1 MDQQLPNSKL
11 LTNQQKYKKEMKE
24 MAILTWLSVPFLGII
39 SLIWLYYGGKTG
51 PWIILGFSV
60 FQNIPMAVMYTIRYN
75 RCKSFLEIHGK
86 LTEELHLLKNQHLG
100 RKI

>member
-1 MDQQLPNSKL
+1 
-11 LTNQQKYKKEMKE
+11 
-24 MAILTWLSVPFLGII
+24 MAVCAFSWNHFIDLVVLRR
-39 SLIWLYYGGKTG
+39 KTG